1 MDTMPDIGRALPRLR
16 EIDPSLKRS
25 VAVSSSEFKI
35 HPPPALAPSEIVEA
49 LREIVT
55 PHISDSLQR
64 VSGVV
69 GLKRYHRSRKLVGT
83 AFTVKTRPGD
93 NLLIYK
99 ALMDISP
106 GHVLVVDGGADTTNA
121 LVGELIMLYAQQRRC
136 AGFVLDAAI
145 RDSAAFFEADFPCYA
160 RGSSHR
166 GPYKVGPGAIN
177 VPVSIGGQVI
187 TPGDLVVG
195 DEDGVVSFPASEARN
210 ILDAVEKIAAKESR
224 IKDEISTGTREQSWL
239 HNVLAAHG
247 LSE

>member
-1 MDTMPDIGRALPRLR
+1 M
-16 EIDPSLKRS
+16 
-25 VAVSSSEFKI
+25 SSSQFVI
-35 HPPPALAPSEIVEA
+35 HSPPKLVPAEVIEA

-99 ALMDISP
+99 ALMDMSP

-121 LVGELIMLYAQQRRC
+121 LVGELIMLYAEQRGC

-145 RDSAAFFEADFPCYA
+145 RDTAAFFESDFPCYA
-160 RGSSHR
+160 RASSHR

-177 VPVSIGGQVI
+177 VPVSVGGQVI
-187 TPGDLVVG
+187 SPGDVIVG
-195 DEDGVVSFPASEARN
+195 DEDGVVSFPAGEAGK
-210 ILDAVEKIAAKESR
+210 ILDAVTTIAANESR
-224 IKDEISTGTREQSWL
+224 IKDEIATGARDQNWL
-239 HNVLAAHG
+239 QKVLAAHELIG
-247 LSE
+247 

>member
-1 MDTMPDIGRALPRLR
+1 M
-16 EIDPSLKRS
+16 
-25 VAVSSSEFKI
+25 SSSQFVI
-35 HPPPALAPSEIVEA
+35 HSPPVLAPAEIIEA

-99 ALMDISP
+99 ALMDMSP
-106 GHVLVVDGGADTTNA
+106 GHVLVVDGGTDTTNA
-121 LVGELIMLYAQQRRC
+121 LVGELIMLYAQQRGC

-177 VPVSIGGQVI
+177 VPVSVGGQVI
-187 TPGDLVVG
+187 SPGDVIVG
-195 DEDGVVSFPASEARN
+195 DEDGVVSFQASEAPK
-210 ILDAVEKIAAKESR
+210 ILDAVATIAANESR
-224 IKDEISTGTREQSWL
+224 IKDEIATGAREQSWL
-239 HNVLAAHG
+239 QKVLAPHG

>member
-1 MDTMPDIGRALPRLR
+1 M
-16 EIDPSLKRS
+16 
-25 VAVSSSEFKI
+25 
-35 HPPPALAPSEIVEA
+35 LAPAEIIEA

-99 ALMDISP
+99 ALMDMSP
-106 GHVLVVDGGADTTNA
+106 GHVLVVDGGTDTTNA
-121 LVGELIMLYAQQRRC
+121 LVGELIMLYAQQRGC

-177 VPVSIGGQVI
+177 VPVSVGGQVI
-187 TPGDLVVG
+187 SPGDVIVG
-195 DEDGVVSFPASEARN
+195 DEDGVVSFQASEAPK
-210 ILDAVEKIAAKESR
+210 ILDAVATIAANESR
-224 IKDEISTGTREQSWL
+224 IKDEIATGAREQSWL
-239 HNVLAAHG
+239 QKVLAPHG